1 VISRATVSNVP
12 AYPKKLPSVLIAMLT
27 TLIITSGFVLTKEL
41 LAAPEVPVVAPRARR
56 PAPVVKDS
64 EEIAPSRMASAL
76 NVLRKKPRPSSEPVY
91 PVSAI
96 GDVADDL
103 RHSGSAG
110 GPVAVFG
117 SAQGLDASW
126 TALKFARM
134 LAEGDRAILVG
145 IGSADAAIRAA
156 SFDAHAAGLADLAS
170 GEASFRDIITKD
182 RKTSVHLIS
191 SGRTPTDRGE
201 ILAEPVVEPSFEAL
215 SRSYDFVIVAAGE
228 IVGPDLEAIAA
239 IAPQAVLVAG
249 TLTSAGIAA
258 ARERLLDAG
267 FEDVTVVAE
276 GKAAG
281 FEPTAAAA

>member
-1 VISRATVSNVP
+1 
-12 AYPKKLPSVLIAMLT
+12 
-27 TLIITSGFVLTKEL
+27 
-41 LAAPEVPVVAPRARR
+41 
-56 PAPVVKDS
+56 
-64 EEIAPSRMASAL
+64 
-76 NVLRKKPRPSSEPVY
+76 
-91 PVSAI
+91 
-96 GDVADDL
+96 
-103 RHSGSAG
+103 
-110 GPVAVFG
+110 
-117 SAQGLDASW
+117 
-126 TALKFARM
+126 M
-134 LAEGDRAILVG
+134 LAESDRTILVG

-191 SGRTPTDRGE
+191 SGRAPADRGG
-201 ILAEPVVEPSFEAL
+201 ILAEPIVEPSFEAL

-249 TLTSAGIAA
+249 TLTSAGIAQ